1 MIDKQARQYLQEMG
15 IDVWLARRTASNKPL
30 VTVASWPLVLV
41 IDEAVLAQHL
51 ELFKGIVAAMQ
62 LDWADI
68 HHCTAQHFPEGFDG
82 WVLWADP
89 TQSAPEHARLLV
101 CDPQLLASDRSAKKA
116 LWQQICSQ
124 ILPAS

>member
-15 IDVWLARRTASNKPL
+15 IDVWMPRQHSPRQPLQAKP
-30 VTVASWPLVLV
+30 SWPLVLV
-41 IDEAVLAQHL
+41 IDEAVLKQHL
-51 ELFKGIVAAMQ
+51 ALFKGIVAAMQ

-68 HHCTAQHFPEGFDG
+68 HHCAAAHFPEDFHG

-89 TQSAPEHARLLV
+89 TQNAPEHARLLV

-116 LWQQICSQ
+116 LWQQICTQ
-124 ILPAS
+124 ILTSS